1 MSTIDRGTAGR
12 SRSASA
18 ALSSAATPTSA
29 SSSAASTSA
38 SVSAASSAAAS
49 SSATSA
55 SARRPRRRRNIRARR
70 SLTRESLLDAARERG
85 ELAAPYLAT
94 DLQRLWDLEASRS
107 REMAARLAALAPA
120 WCDRE
125 ADGVDPD
132 VCDVLD
138 AQIAAA
144 LRCPITSVH
153 HTVKEAHRAVELLPA
168 CFARLE
174 AGDFPAEWFSR
185 LLWRTRDL
193 SDHLLGLVDET
204 ISTWDLG
211 MPPDRFRRE
220 LAYLLCWVRTREP
233 EESHVAP
240 EERRGVTL
248 DPVADDGV
256 SLVHVTGP
264 VPEVMSFAKR
274 LDATARAVQ
283 QAQRHALASGAP
295 IPVDPRGEVS
305 QSQTAATLTRI
316 RYDLLMSA
324 SFETGGTG
332 VPADRFR
339 INVTVPFLTLQGRSS
354 APGMIDGVVPIPA
367 QQARVIAGGESFW
380 YRVMTDPASG
390 HFLPA
395 PAERYTPPAPMLE
408 HLRLQHPACSL
419 PGCARIAA
427 WGAEFDHIEEY
438 DHAHPERGGA
448 TAIDNLHPL
457 CWQHHLLKT
466 LGLLDVVREPSAGG
480 SPHASTWCLDDRAIV
495 HAEDDRDMATPHVV
509 AELEEAWRAH
519 ARVRGRGSPPQEAG
533 GPSRPRDPD
542 IGDAGDSSGPR
553 GLGPADADDT
563 DGSLGPPPF

>member
-1 MSTIDRGTAGR
+1 
-12 SRSASA
+12 
-18 ALSSAATPTSA
+18 
-29 SSSAASTSA
+29 
-38 SVSAASSAAAS
+38 V
-49 SSATSA
+49 
-55 SARRPRRRRNIRARR
+55 
-70 SLTRESLLDAARERG
+70 ARERG
-85 ELAAPYLAT
+85 ELAAPYLAP
-94 DLQRLWDLEASRS
+94 DLQRLWDLETSRS
-107 REMAARLAALAPA
+107 REMAARFAALAPA

-125 ADGVDPD
+125 ADDVDPD

-144 LRCPITSVH
+144 LRCPISSVH
-153 HTVKEAHRAVELLPA
+153 HTVKQAHRAVELLPA

-174 AGDFPAEWFSR
+174 TGEFPAEWFSR

-233 EESHVAP
+233 EESQEAP

-248 DPVADDGV
+248 DAVADDGV
-256 SLVHVTGP
+256 SLVHVAGP

-283 QAQRHALASGAP
+283 QAQRNALASGAP
-295 IPVDPRGEVS
+295 VPVYPRGAVA

-324 SFETGGTG
+324 SFDTGGTG

-339 INVTVPFLTLQGRSS
+339 INVTVPLLSLQGRSS
-354 APGMIDGVVPIPA
+354 VPGMIDGVVPIPA
-367 QQARVIAGGESFW
+367 QQARVIAGGENFW
-380 YRVMTDPASG
+380 YRVMTDPVSG

-395 PAERYTPPAPMLE
+395 PAERYAPPAPMLE
-408 HLRLQHPACSL
+408 HLRLQHPTCSL
-419 PGCARIAA
+419 PGCTRIAS
-427 WGAEFDHIEEY
+427 WSAEFDHIEEY

-466 LGLLDVVREPSAGG
+466 LGLLDVERRPPAGG
-480 SPHASTWCLDDRAIV
+480 PPHASTWCLDDRAIL
-495 HAEDDRDMATPHVV
+495 HAEDDRDMATPHVI

-519 ARVRGRGSPPQEAG
+519 ARVRGRGSSPGDMG
-533 GPSRPRDPD
+533 GPSDPCDPGATDPD
-542 IGDAGDSSGPR
+542 DGGGPSGLLDPDPVPDPPPDDASGPS
-553 GLGPADADDT
+553 GPCDPEPADADDP
-563 DGSLGPPPF
+563 DGGLGPPPF